1 MNHSVAW
8 ICSTALLRQSS
19 ANFHLEINVMIY
31 THSFPFPMT
40 CVSRLHINSAL
51 LKQTNNQKNHLKISL
66 KNCIKLKDYT
76 REGKP
81 EKEQHKRHLGQKVI
95 KPKKHWNMSASQ
107 PNIPPNEHGTN
118 EFKTVPTFVSFFFF
132 CSKSYTFFFF
142 WKGTAILH
150 FLKTIKR

>member
-1 MNHSVAW
+1 MCFKIAHKF
-8 ICSTALLRQSS
+8 STFKA
-19 ANFHLEINVMIY
+19 
-31 THSFPFPMT
+31 
-40 CVSRLHINSAL
+40 
-51 LKQTNNQKNHLKISL
+51 KQTKKNHLKISL

-107 PNIPPNEHGTN
+107 LNIPQNEHGTD
-118 EFKTVPTFVSFFFF
+118 ELKTVPTFVSFFFFF

-142 WKGTAILH
+142 FERALLYYIS
-150 FLKTIKR
+150 